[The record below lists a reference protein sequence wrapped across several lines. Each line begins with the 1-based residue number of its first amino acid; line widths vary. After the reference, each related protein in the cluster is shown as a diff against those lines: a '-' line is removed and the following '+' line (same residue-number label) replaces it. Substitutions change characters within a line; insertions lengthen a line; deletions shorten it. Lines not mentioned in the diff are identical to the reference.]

1 MDQFKL
7 LLTIPQVAELLGV
20 SESTVWREIR
30 RGSLKTVR
38 IGHRLRRVL
47 IAELHAYIESRSW
60 THNAN
65 MGEKRR

>member
-20 SESTVWREIR
+20 SKSTVWREIR

-38 IGHRLRRVL
+38 IGRRLRRVS
-47 IAELHAYIESRSW
+47 ITELHDYIEVRSW
-60 THNAN
+60 TDYAN
-65 MGEKRR
+65 MGDERW